1 MRIARTAAARQYMSV
16 AARPVRYGSAARRA
30 ERTSSITS
38 GTLFAYHKMPL
49 RTHLAAMAIF
59 CNEVKGKSAL
69 ALSRDLDCQYKTAFV
84 LARKMREAMATKL
97 KGMRVGGDGETVEVD
112 GGYFGGYIKPANH
125 KENRRDRR
133 LAKNQNGNRQ
143 VVVVVKERGGRTVP
157 AVFRTEV
164 DSLGFIIQRVD
175 PASKL
180 MADEATSSNALY
192 SGFDLSRTDNGR
204 STAQK
209 RVSTRTAPRNF
220 SAGCAAPRSAII
232 TTSRAST

>member
-1 MRIARTAAARQYMSV
+1 
-16 AARPVRYGSAARRA
+16 
-30 ERTSSITS
+30 
-38 GTLFAYHKMPL
+38 
-49 RTHLAAMAIF
+49 
-59 CNEVKGKSAL
+59 
-69 ALSRDLDCQYKTAFV
+69 
-84 LARKMREAMATKL
+84 MATKL

-143 VVVVVKERGGRTVP
+143 VVVVVKERGGQTVP

-175 PASKL
+175 SASKL

-204 STAQK
+204 STAQ
-209 RVSTRTAPRNF
+209 RAGSTRTAPRNF